1 MIVGDVTPEFGKSF
15 IVILE
20 SVELINSVGS
30 SKPRIGPLSQ
40 ANVSIEDDDHVYGL
54 FKVFAIDP
62 KDHRNRSRVVVN
74 ETAGLAI
81 TFVIQRYGGKEAIL
95 A

>member
-1 MIVGDVTPEFGKSF
+1 M
-15 IVILE
+15 
-20 SVELINSVGS
+20 INSVGS